1 MVSARDRDLSVR
13 NSKIFGRRLQNRKVR
28 GLGAKKQIRSGNE
41 VFSPRSRLARA
52 ADARARGHAGADEAR
67 VAATVTGPWDRRV
80 GGRKRR
86 KRSAFA
92 QVEFRTRVSGTRH
105 KGRDHWDGSLV
116 VIDYGSNI
124 T

>member
-1 MVSARDRDLSVR
+1 MIVR
-13 NSKIFGRRLQNRKVR
+13 RFPGLQIQNRGGQGPECKDPDPD
-28 GLGAKKQIRSGNE
+28 LGI
-41 VFSPRSRLARA
+41 FSPCAKLHRA
-52 ADARARGHAGADEAR
+52 TTARARGHAGADEAL
-67 VAATVTGPWDRRV
+67 VAATVTDPWDRRV

-86 KRSAFA
+86 KRGAFA
-92 QVEFRTRVSGTRH
+92 QVEFRTRVSGTRD